1 METRTSARI
10 ALPAAAFGL
19 LVVLA
24 LIGSVVSLGNQL
36 SSAHWILGV
45 IFYLLVLVL
54 AMAGIAYPIACTFS
68 RPVFGLYKLYE
79 GSERSRR
86 KYLHML
92 GENLQRANVPEEMR
106 KSLPSGAGD
115 VFVAEFVAHYKT
127 SLTPAVDLRIKEAA
141 KTSFTTTAISQTPAF
156 DMISVLVVNLRM
168 VRGIVEDCG
177 YRPSTPALFGL
188 YVRAMK
194 ATLIAG
200 GLEEMDFEEIV
211 ALIGGNAAITA
222 PSVVLSSA
230 AQGAANAYLTV
241 RVGVITKALLFAEEG
256 PADMRE
262 LRRNSYGEALSFL
275 KSCGLLDD
283 LRQAMASAAGAA
295 RDAAVAKAV
304 DARDAA
310 VKQMAD
316 FRDDTME
323 KLTGLKDATVERI
336 ADFREDVAEKK
347 PHFRMPWKADAP
359 TRSITQ
365 PQQSGYTQAFKR
377 DEQ

>member
-1 METRTSARI
+1 METKISARI
-10 ALPAAAFGL
+10 ALPVTAFGL

-24 LIGSVVSLGNQL
+24 LIGSLVSLGNQL
-36 SSAHWILGV
+36 SSAHWILDM

-54 AMAGIAYPIACTFS
+54 VMAGVAYPIACTFS
-68 RPVFGLYKLYE
+68 RPVFGLYKLHE
-79 GSERSRR
+79 GSERSQR
-86 KYLHML
+86 KYLRML
-92 GENLQRANVPEEMR
+92 GENLQRADVPEKMR
-106 KSLPSGAGD
+106 KSLPSDADD
-115 VFVAEFVAHYKT
+115 VSIAEFVAHYKA
-127 SLTPAVDLRIKEAA
+127 SLSPVIDLRIKEAA

-156 DMISVLVVNLRM
+156 DMISVLAVNLRM
-168 VRGIVEDCG
+168 VRAIVEDCG
-177 YRPSTPALFGL
+177 YRPSTPALLGL
-188 YVRAMK
+188 CIRAMK

-222 PSVVLSSA
+222 SSMVLSSA
-230 AQGAANAYLTV
+230 AQGAANVYLTV
-241 RVGVITKALLFAEEG
+241 RVGGITKALLFAEDG

-283 LRQAMASAAGAA
+283 LRQAMASVAGAA
-295 RDAAVAKAV
+295 RDAAVAKAA

-310 VKQMAD
+310 VKQMAG
-316 FRDDTME
+316 FRDDTVE

-336 ADFREDVAEKK
+336 ADFREDITEKK
-347 PHFRMPWKADAP
+347 SRFRMPRKTDTP
-359 TRSITQ
+359 TRSIAQ